1 MASEVDCAEI
11 RWQLETWA
19 RATPNFGGSRSI
31 DFANGWGKSGLGLR
45 TIAGGRSAIWDTTM
59 LRAPSPN
66 ILKKHGVEPAPERSR
81 KTTWNEF
88 LNRHWQQIVATD
100 FFTVEVWTTKGLQ
113 RFVVLFFLEL
123 STRRARPMAP
133 QSMVT
138 IALSSDIGNFA
149 ARHSRGLLWPYGIYC
164 QPMRF

>member
-1 MASEVDCAEI
+1 
-11 RWQLETWA
+11 
-19 RATPNFGGSRSI
+19 
-31 DFANGWGKSGLGLR
+31 
-45 TIAGGRSAIWDTTM
+45 M

-138 IALSSDIGNFA
+138 IALSSDMETLANFA
-149 ARHSRGLLWPYGIYC
+149 VFCGSAMGFTVNLCGFDQLLEPA
-164 QPMRF
+164 PSVFDAFLRVVEAL